1 MVFSKF
7 SEADVE
13 GINLTSYNSLEA
25 ICNQSHETDQGNNEQ
40 NG

>member
-1 MVFSKF
+1 MVFSEF

-13 GINLTSYNSLEA
+13 GINLASYNSLEA
-25 ICNQSHETDQGNNEQ
+25 TCNLSHEADQGDNEQ